1 MDYVETRSAPAVE
14 RELATDVLELAG
26 DYLGIP
32 TEGVVI
38 KWLARPVLEPAAYDR
53 LTRHRI
59 GLDHGEVGRIR
70 LAEPGTIW
78 LTVGMRSRDIC
89 ATVVHEL
96 AHVGQ
101 LRGGRTD
108 PSTDAEDETEARA
121 LERSFMDWLER

>member
-1 MDYVETRSAPAVE
+1 MEYVETQSAPAVE

-59 GLDHGEVGRIR
+59 DRKHGEGGHVRR
-70 LAEPGTIW
+70 AEPGTIW
-78 LTVGMRSRDIC
+78 LTVGMRSRAIC

-108 PSTDAEDETEARA
+108 PEDETEARA
-121 LERSFMDWLER
+121 MERSFMDWLER

>member
-1 MDYVETRSAPAVE
+1 VVGQTSARTRGVRPADAAP
-14 RELATDVLELAG
+14 D
-26 DYLGIP
+26 
-32 TEGVVI
+32 
-38 KWLARPVLEPAAYDR
+38 DR
-53 LTRHRI
+53 
-59 GLDHGEVGRIR
+59 DHGEVGHVR

-101 LRGGRTD
+101 LRGGRPD

-121 LERSFMDWLER
+121 MERSFMDWLER